1 MPMLKRTLVF
11 SNPMSLSLKNCQLVL
26 AFKDDPDN
34 KMTIPIEDI
43 GVVIIE
49 NQQVSITVP
58 LMNALIE
65 GNVQV
70 VVCNDRGM
78 PSAMLQSFES
88 NNLQGENLRNQMN
101 AGEVLK
107 KQLWKQIV
115 EAKIRNQAALLNKVG
130 QEGDILKQYYRNV
143 KSGDSDNR
151 EGIAARVY
159 FSELFGVSFI
169 RDRTLPG
176 INALLNYGYTVLRA
190 ATARALVSS
199 GLLPAIGIF
208 HHNRSNAFPLA
219 DDIMEPYR
227 PYVDEIVYALSM
239 QGKMELTKDV
249 KADLIQVL
257 YADTQF
263 SKVIRP
269 LSVGLTFTSSS
280 LSKCFAKEQ
289 TRLSLP
295 LMK

>member
-1 MPMLKRTLVF
+1 MLKRTLVF
-11 SNPMSLSLKNCQLVL
+11 SNPISLSLKNCQLVL
-26 AFKDDPDN
+26 AFKDDPEN

-49 NQQVSITVP
+49 HQQVSITIP
-58 LMNALIE
+58 LMNALVE

-70 VVCNDRGM
+70 VMCNNRGM
-78 PSAMLQSFES
+78 PSAMLQSFEG
-88 NNLQGENLRNQMN
+88 NNLQGENLRNQMG

-130 QEGDILKQYYRNV
+130 QEGDRLKQYYQNV
-143 KSGDSDNR
+143 KSGDADNR
-151 EGIAARVY
+151 EGIAARIY
-159 FSELFGVSFI
+159 FSGLFGESFL
-169 RDRTLPG
+169 RDRTVPG
-176 INALLNYGYTVLRA
+176 INALLNYGYAILRA

-219 DDIMEPYR
+219 DDVMEPYR
-227 PYVDEIVYALSM
+227 PYVDEIVYDMAM
-239 QGKMELTKDV
+239 QAKLDLTKDV
-249 KADLIQVL
+249 KAELINVL

-263 SKVIRP
+263 SRVTRP
-269 LSVGLTFTSSS
+269 LSVGLTLTTAS

-289 TRLSLP
+289 TKLSLP
-295 LMK
+295 FMS

>member
-1 MPMLKRTLVF
+1 MLKRTLVF
-11 SNPMSLSLKNCQLVL
+11 SNPMTLSLRNGQLVL
-26 AFKDDPDN
+26 VYKDDPDN
-34 KMTIPIEDI
+34 KVTIPIEDI

-49 NQQVSITVP
+49 HQQVSITIP
-58 LMNALIE
+58 LMNALVE

-70 VVCNDRGM
+70 VMCNNRGM
-78 PSAMLQSFES
+78 PSAMLQSFEG
-88 NNLQGENLRNQMN
+88 NNLQGENLRNQMG

-130 QEGDILKQYYRNV
+130 QEGDRLKQYYQNV
-143 KSGDSDNR
+143 KSGDADNR
-151 EGIAARVY
+151 EGIAARIY
-159 FSELFGVSFI
+159 FSGLFGESFL
-169 RDRTLPG
+169 RDRTVPG
-176 INALLNYGYTVLRA
+176 INALLNYGYAILRA

-219 DDIMEPYR
+219 DDVMEPYR
-227 PYVDEIVYALSM
+227 PYVDEIVYDMAM
-239 QGKMELTKDV
+239 QAKLDLTKEV
-249 KADLIQVL
+249 KAELINVL

-263 SKVIRP
+263 SRVTRP
-269 LSVGLTFTSSS
+269 LSVGLTLTTAS

-289 TRLSLP
+289 TKLSLP
-295 LMK
+295 FMS

>member
-1 MPMLKRTLVF
+1 MLKRTLVF

-159 FSELFGVSFI
+159 FSELFGESFI

-176 INALLNYGYTVLRA
+176 INALLNYGYTILRA

-199 GLLPAIGIF
+199 GLLPTIGIF

>member
-49 NQQVSITVP
+49 NQQVSITIP

-159 FSELFGVSFI
+159 FSELFGEPFI

-176 INALLNYGYTVLRA
+176 INALLNYGYTILRA

-280 LSKCFAKEQ
+280 LSNCFAKEQ
-289 TRLSLP
+289 KRLSLP

>member
-11 SNPMSLSLKNCQLVL
+11 SNPISLSLKNCQLVL

-43 GVVIIE
+43 GMVIIE
-49 NQQVSITVP
+49 NQQVSITIP
-58 LMNALIE
+58 LMNALVE

-78 PSAMLQSFES
+78 PSAMLQSFEG
-88 NNLQGENLRNQMN
+88 NNLQGENLRNQMDV
-101 AGEVLK
+101 GEVMK

-115 EAKIRNQAALLNKVG
+115 EAKIRNQAALLDKLG
-130 QEGDILKQYYRNV
+130 QDGNILKQYYQNV
-143 KSGDSDNR
+143 KSGDTDNK
-151 EGIAARVY
+151 EGIAARRY
-159 FSELFGVSFI
+159 FSELFGESFL

-176 INALLNYGYTVLRA
+176 INVLLNYGYTILRA

-219 DDIMEPYR
+219 DDMMEPYR
-227 PYVDEIVYALSM
+227 PYVDEIVYDLAM
-239 QGKMELTKDV
+239 QGKLELTKDV
-249 KADLIQVL
+249 KAELIQVL
-257 YADTQF
+257 YADTLF
-263 SKVIRP
+263 SKVTRP
-269 LSVGLTFTSSS
+269 LSVGLTLTSSS

-289 TRLSLP
+289 SKLSLP
-295 LMK
+295 ILR

>member
-1 MPMLKRTLVF
+1 MEAD
-11 SNPMSLSLKNCQLVL
+11 C
-26 AFKDDPDN
+26 
-34 KMTIPIEDI
+34 
-43 GVVIIE
+43 
-49 NQQVSITVP
+49 
-58 LMNALIE
+58 
-65 GNVQV
+65 
-70 VVCNDRGM
+70 RG
-78 PSAMLQSFES
+78 
-88 NNLQGENLRNQMN
+88 
-101 AGEVLK
+101 
-107 KQLWKQIV
+107 
-115 EAKIRNQAALLNKVG
+115 KIRNQAALLNKVG

-159 FSELFGVSFI
+159 FSELFGESFI

-176 INALLNYGYTVLRA
+176 INALLNYGYTVLSA

>member
-11 SNPMSLSLKNCQLVL
+11 SNPMSLSSKNCQLVL

-65 GNVQV
+65 GDVQV

-159 FSELFGVSFI
+159 FSELFGEPFI

-176 INALLNYGYTVLRA
+176 INALLNYGYTILRA

-239 QGKMELTKDV
+239 QGNMELTKDV